1 MNDLKEL
8 VVGLYNRDEW
18 TKEQVIARVVNEG
31 ISAQVATQY
40 VEEIYKRLSLGSP
53 LDDLPEVVSEPPPDA
68 QGPMETPPQPP
79 QVGDPPPS
87 PPEPEP
93 SVIVPKETERK
104 KRKRGRR
111 LLVLLTVAVTGVS
124 VCVLLGVIVSSIPSE
139 DKSKGLPSSI
149 TGEGK
154 QENELDAL
162 RKAAEQGDAVAQYN
176 LGVCYANGNG
186 VNQDM
191 TEAVKWWRLAAE
203 QGDAVAQYN
212 LGVCYANGNGVN
224 QDMTEAVKWWRKA
237 AEQGNADAQ
246 YNLGGCYYNGAG
258 TLTAEGTLNLSG
270 EAGALSMNDAT
281 VTGDSLSAAGV
292 NGSGTLSGDVTVT
305 GTGSF
310 GGTVSN
316 ADVSGSL
323 SLDSGTVTGLSDT
336 GELATTGA
344 VSASG
349 AIGSLD
355 VQSGTLTVADSL
367 NAAAQSALREIANN
381 PPRKDEP
388 KKQPPQSYQNME
400 GGKQE
405 NELDS
410 LREAAEQGERE
421 AQKKLGDRY
430 YSGDG
435 VSQDMTEVVK
445 WYRLAAEQ
453 GSALAQCNLGNCYY
467 NGEGVDKDMAQ
478 AVKWYRAAA
487 EQGNAQAQCN
497 LGNCYYYGKGVGKDM
512 AQAMKWYRAAAEQG
526 NILAQ
531 NNLGNCYYYGRGVSK
546 DMTQAVKWY
555 RAAADRGEPLAQ
567 CNLGNCYFLGSG
579 VGKDLKKA
587 MKWYRLAA
595 EQGNK
600 IAQENLDKCR
610 VSNSGVSVDDAE
622 LLEAE
627 SKDDVRKNFGSKD
640 SPNAL
645 DEIRISGVNF
655 DRTPI
660 ADVID
665 FLRGELKKVNKGG
678 NIIYVPSQGTSG
690 GRTAAEPEVT
700 ASFSDLSLREALDGV
715 CKSAGCTYKEK
726 GRTIYI
732 YQSK

>member
-31 ISAQVATQY
+31 VSAQDATQY
-40 VEEIYKRLSLGSP
+40 VNEIYRRLSLGSP

-93 SVIVPKETERK
+93 KP
-104 KRKRGRR
+104 KRG
-111 LLVLLTVAVTGVS
+111 LLVLLVITVA
-124 VCVLLGVIVSSIPSE
+124 CVLVGVLAAIADNTPSE
-139 DKSKGLPSSI
+139 DEAKELPSPNA
-149 TGEGK
+149 GED
-154 QENELDAL
+154 EFNFL
-162 RKAAEQGDAVAQYN
+162 RKAAEQGHAGSQRNLGLRYQNGIGVNKDMTEAVKWYRKAADQGYADAQNDLGVCYSKGWGVNKDMTEAVKWYRKAANQGQVDAQFTLGFYYEN
-176 LGVCYANGNG
+176 GRGVSKDMTEAVKWYRKAAEQGNADAQNTLGVCYADGNG

-191 TEAVKWWRLAAE
+191 TEAVKWYRLAAE
-203 QGDAVAQYN
+203 QG
-212 LGVCYANGNGVN
+212 
-224 QDMTEAVKWWRKA
+224 
-237 AEQGNADAQ
+237 
-246 YNLGGCYYNGAG
+246 
-258 TLTAEGTLNLSG
+258 
-270 EAGALSMNDAT
+270 
-281 VTGDSLSAAGV
+281 
-292 NGSGTLSGDVTVT
+292 
-305 GTGSF
+305 
-310 GGTVSN
+310 
-316 ADVSGSL
+316 
-323 SLDSGTVTGLSDT
+323 
-336 GELATTGA
+336 
-344 VSASG
+344 
-349 AIGSLD
+349 
-355 VQSGTLTVADSL
+355 

-421 AQKKLGDRY
+421 AQKKLGYRY

-665 FLRGELKKVNKGG
+665 FLRGELKKVNKGV

-700 ASFSDLSLREALDGV
+700 ASFSDLSLRETLDGV